1 MTNPSKQK
9 GTAFE
14 GRCRNFLRQW
24 WPVERLAL
32 SGSQD
37 RGDLTGIPGVVVEA
51 KASRKFTLSSWM
63 DELSKE
69 KKNANM
75 DVGFVV
81 IKRPN
86 YGISRSYCVME
97 LSDMVALLLRKD
109 LSARSEEHTSELQS

>member
-1 MTNPSKQK
+1 MVHY
-9 GTAFE
+9 
-14 GRCRNFLRQW
+14 LRQW
-24 WPVERLAL
+24 YPKAERRALAGKNDL
-32 SGSQD
+32 
-37 RGDLTGIPGVVVEA
+37 GDIINCPAVIEC
-51 KASRKFTLSSWM
+51 KAVRKFTLSSWM

-109 LSARSEEHTSELQS
+109 LSAE

>member
-1 MTNPSKQK
+1 MNKPKRTGTNYES
-9 GTAFE
+9 
-14 GRCRNFLRQW
+14 RVVHYLRQW
-24 WPVERLAL
+24 FPKAERRALA
-32 SGSQD
+32 GSLD
-37 RGDLTGIPGVVVEA
+37 KGDLTGVPFIVEC
-51 KASRKFTLSSWM
+51 KAVRKFALSSWM

-109 LSARSEEHTSELQS
+109 LSAE